1 MPKPP
6 LPVRDVLQYLLLEDA
21 EDLEPA
27 SIKYIGSAQDGGV
40 LKHYWSFPGH
50 DQVQWACLVNGA
62 LVMAYEVPDTCL
74 LYTSRCV

>member
-40 LKHYWSFPGH
+40 LKHYWS
-50 DQVQWACLVNGA
+50 
-62 LVMAYEVPDTCL
+62 
-74 LYTSRCV
+74 